1 MSNAQ
6 NEDRSFDEII
16 AVTEDDIYVVKYVST
31 KDNGFKLGVLG
42 SILAFFPLLNI
53 LGIYLSSRAYE
64 QSKYDGYKGTS
75 GLLGI
80 FLNVV
85 TLTFMIVGFFVLLY
99 IAETRPYDVCAE
111 MGQGSW
117 LYNGEKYT
125 CE

>member
-1 MSNAQ
+1 MSKAQ

-99 IAETRPYDVCAE
+99 IVETRPYDVCAE

>member
-99 IAETRPYDVCAE
+99 IVETRPYDVCAE